1 MTTKEIQAR
10 LNLRYEP
17 IAFRSIERA
26 HSFASRCGTAMWV
39 VLGDIEIDGEVEQ
52 GVAWVV
58 CPADAARLERAGYEI
73 A

>member
-1 MTTKEIQAR
+1 MTTTTKSLKAA

-17 IAFRSIERA
+17 IAFGDLDRA
-26 HSFASRCGTAMWV
+26 RSFASRCTKPMWV
-39 VLGDIEIDGEVEQ
+39 VLGDHDGDN

-58 CPADAARLERAGYEI
+58 CPSDAARLERAGYEL